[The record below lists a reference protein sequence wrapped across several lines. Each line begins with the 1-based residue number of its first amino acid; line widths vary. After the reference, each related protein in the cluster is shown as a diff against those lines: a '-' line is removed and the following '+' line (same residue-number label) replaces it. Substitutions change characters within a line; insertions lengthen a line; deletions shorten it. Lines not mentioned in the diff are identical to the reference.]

1 MPEPNIHEF
10 NDKLAEV
17 REWLVRIDTKV
28 DYFNDVK
35 TTAER
40 ADEKADEALSLAK
53 ENRAGYSGYESKYEM
68 DLGRN
73 DRRRWLSDIGSCA
86 IFITEYT
93 QYARQVRVP
102 AGFFNFERRR

>member
-53 ENRAGYSGYESKYEM
+53 ENRADIADMKANTKWIWGVMTGVAGLAISGVA
-68 DLGRN
+68 LF
-73 DRRRWLSDIGSCA
+73 L
-86 IFITEYT
+86 
-93 QYARQVRVP
+93 
-102 AGFFNFERRR
+102 